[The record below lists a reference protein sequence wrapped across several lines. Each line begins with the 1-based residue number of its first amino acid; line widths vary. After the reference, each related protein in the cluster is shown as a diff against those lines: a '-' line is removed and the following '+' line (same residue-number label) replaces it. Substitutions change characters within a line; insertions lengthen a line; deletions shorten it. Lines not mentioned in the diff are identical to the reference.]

1 MNKTRPEPLRI
12 GDEVGIIS
20 PSWCGSKYFPHRF
33 ERGIDF
39 LKSIGLKTIV
49 SPSHSVTINETFG
62 NANDR
67 AIDINNFFCDTEIK
81 AIFVTIGGVYCNE
94 ILPFIDYKLAK
105 NNPKIVIG
113 YSDATSLLLSL
124 YQKSDLMTFYGPMLM
139 TQFAEYPTIMNYTLE
154 YFNKAIFSKNP
165 IGQIIPSTNW
175 TDERL
180 DWGTKSDLTRSR
192 RTKSGTWEWLKKG
205 QAKGK
210 ILGGCF
216 NTISRLKGTN
226 YLPNFDNTILFWEI
240 PEGVKP
246 KYMEI
251 MLTDLLLSDTF
262 LKVKGMVVGRPS
274 LYSKNEN
281 LEFRNIILNAFEKY
295 NFPILSN
302 VNFGHT
308 DPILTIPIGAG
319 VELNSNLNLFA
330 ID

>member
-1 MNKTRPEPLRI
+1 MNKTRPEPLKI
-12 GDEVGIIS
+12 GDKVGIIS

-33 ERGIDF
+33 ERGISF
-39 LKSIGLKTIV
+39 LKSIGLRPVI
-49 SPSHSVTINETFG
+49 SPRRPVTANETFG
-62 NANDR
+62 TANDR
-67 AIDINNFFCDTEIK
+67 AIDINNFFCDAEIK

-105 NNPKIVIG
+105 NNPKIVVG

-124 YQKSDLMTFYGPMLM
+124 YQKSDLITFYGPMVM
-139 TQFAEYPTIMNYTLE
+139 TQFAEYPTVINYTLE

-165 IGQIIPSTNW
+165 IGNIIPSVNW

-180 DWGTKSDLTRSR
+180 DWSTKSDLTRSR

-205 QAKGK
+205 HVKGK

-240 PEGVKP
+240 PEDVKP

-251 MLTDLLLSDTF
+251 MLTDLMLSDTF

-281 LEFRNIILNAFEKY
+281 LEFRNIILKAFEKY
-295 NFPILSN
+295 NFPILLN

-308 DPILTIPIGAG
+308 DPILTIPIGAV
-319 VELNSNLNLFA
+319 VELNSDLNLFA